1 MEQRVCVLLAPGYE
15 EVEALTPVEYL
26 RRAGATVDIISTTS
40 EITVPS
46 AHQVLVQ
53 ADSFLDDIRP
63 EDYAMVVVPG
73 GLPGVP
79 NLIANEK
86 VLAFVKA
93 MADQGAWV
101 TSLCAGPSVLDHA
114 GVLVGKCTT
123 CFPGWEGK
131 LENIGSFSEDTV
143 VIDSKVITSRGAGAA
158 GYFALALVEALFDAD
173 KADEVKR
180 AVVMDIVEKNLGL

>member
-15 EVEALTPVEYL
+15 EVEALTPVDYL
-26 RRAGATVDIISTTS
+26 RRASATVDIISTI
-40 EITVPS
+40 EDITVPS

-53 ADSFLDDIRP
+53 ADSFLEDIKP
-63 EDYAMVVVPG
+63 EDYDMIVVPG

-93 MADQGAWV
+93 MADQGKWV

-123 CFPGWEGK
+123 CFPGWEGN
-131 LENIGSFSEDTV
+131 LVNIGSFSEDTV
-143 VIDSKVITSRGAGAA
+143 VVDGKVITSRGAGAA
-158 GYFALALVEALFDAD
+158 GYFALALVEALYGEE
-173 KADEVKR
+173 KAAEVKST
-180 AVVMDIVEKNLGL
+180 VVMDIVEKNLGL

>member
-1 MEQRVCVLLAPGYE
+1 
-15 EVEALTPVEYL
+15 
-26 RRAGATVDIISTTS
+26 
-40 EITVPS
+40 
-46 AHQVLVQ
+46 
-53 ADSFLDDIRP
+53 
-63 EDYAMVVVPG
+63 
-73 GLPGVP
+73 
-79 NLIANEK
+79 
-86 VLAFVKA
+86 

-143 VIDSKVITSRGAGAA
+143 VIDGKVITSRGAGAA